1 MTNSLRGCVN
11 CLMTVKNL
19 KEGVHS
25 GDSSGVV
32 PNVFRIANLITQK
45 VENLQTGKVVED
57 FHVDIPSVRY
67 QEAV

>member
-1 MTNSLRGCVN
+1 LDSGVYDYERLWMTNSLRGCVN

-32 PNVFRIANLITQK
+32 PNVFRIATLITQK
-45 VENLQTGKVVED
+45 
-57 FHVDIPSVRY
+57 I
-67 QEAV
+67 

>member
-11 CLMTVKNL
+11 FLMSVKNL

-32 PNVFRIANLITQK
+32 PNVFRIANLLTQR
-45 VENLQTGKVVED
+45 
-57 FHVDIPSVRY
+57 I
-67 QEAV
+67 